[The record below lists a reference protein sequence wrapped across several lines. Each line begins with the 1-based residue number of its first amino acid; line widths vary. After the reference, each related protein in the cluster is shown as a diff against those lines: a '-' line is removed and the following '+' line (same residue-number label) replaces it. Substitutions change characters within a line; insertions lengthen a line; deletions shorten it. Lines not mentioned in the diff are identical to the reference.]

1 VRDRRSRFVAVRNRR
16 LFLTVMIA
24 LVTASLLGPGL
35 LPATATPSTAQALAG
50 GVTYPPAVI
59 FSGYGAGDTR
69 FMGFP
74 SLYNGSSTNGEGVRG
89 SRYLLGHSTN
99 RDAVGL
105 GGTVLRQS
113 RDGGN
118 FLVMDSADGYVPPSN
133 FVRLAVASGAVYGF
147 TFEDR
152 SVTTKALPAAQ
163 QCTGLTCRRQFDRW
177 LLAGDTWRRAGEA
190 TIQFPARGNNV
201 AWARIYQGPILAADG
216 QTLLTTVY
224 GRYNQEHGWA
234 YFSAVADSTDDGV
247 TWTVRSELAVSATE
261 QFNEASLAPSS
272 DGGLVAV
279 IRKDEN
285 LRGSPTPNIPAN
297 VALYVRRSATQS
309 AAGPWTPLDASA
321 RLAAEGGN
329 SPSIELLGN
338 GALVIGSGRPDNL
351 LRVSYDGRGTSWSN
365 PFVLYRN
372 TPTTGGDADGWYSF
386 DPYNAAGDRV
396 RRPMRHLGS
405 STTMG
410 VEAISGNQMLV
421 VGDNCASGWGCPC
434 PATAENPR
442 GWECPQRAGGYPR
455 GTLNGLWR
463 TTVTVDNGRTG
474 RLDLPGMF
482 RRDELTVLD
491 PTFSRYGSCPQ
502 GPTGCRQSY
511 AAFAFDGDVR
521 PDTSTV
527 TPDRSLTLRLP
538 RTYQLTGVGA
548 YAFLQGSADLRIE
561 VSTDGTTWSTPT
573 RGARDGYLRPF
584 SAPVSAQYLRIS
596 DPSTI
601 TDPLAAFLHE
611 VELYGS

>member
-1 VRDRRSRFVAVRNRR
+1 MIILVA
-16 LFLTVMIA
+16 
-24 LVTASLLGPGL
+24 ASLVGPGL
-35 LPATATPSTAQALAG
+35 VTATATPPTTQALAG
-50 GVTYPPAVI
+50 GVTYPPPVM
-59 FSGYGAGDTR
+59 FSGYPVGDSH

-99 RDAVGL
+99 RDTAGL

-147 TFEDR
+147 TAEDR
-152 SVTTKALPAAQ
+152 SLTTKTLEPDQ
-163 QCTGLTCRRQFDRW
+163 RCTGDACRRQFDRW

-201 AWARIYQGPILAADG
+201 AWARLYQGPILAADG

-224 GRYNQEHGWA
+224 GRYDRDESWA

-247 TWTVRSELAVSATE
+247 TWTVRSELAVSTTE

-285 LRGSPTPNIPAN
+285 LRGSPNPNIPAN

-351 LRVSYDGRGTSWSN
+351 LRVSYDGRGTSWSS

-410 VEAISGNQMLV
+410 VEAISGNQVLV

-434 PATAENPR
+434 PATAQNPR
-442 GWECPQRAGGYPR
+442 GWECPQRAGGYPK
-455 GTLNGLWR
+455 GTQNGLWR
-463 TTVTVDNGRTG
+463 TTATVDNGRTG

-482 RRDELTVLD
+482 QRDELTVLD

-502 GPTGCRQSY
+502 GPAGCRQSY

-527 TPDRSLTLRLP
+527 TPDRRLTLRLP
-538 RTYQLTGVGA
+538 RTYRLTGVGA

-561 VSTDGTTWSTPT
+561 VSNDGTTWSTPP
-573 RGARDGYLRPF
+573 RAERDGYLRPF

-596 DPSTI
+596 DPNTI
-601 TDPLAAFLHE
+601 TDPLAAFLNE